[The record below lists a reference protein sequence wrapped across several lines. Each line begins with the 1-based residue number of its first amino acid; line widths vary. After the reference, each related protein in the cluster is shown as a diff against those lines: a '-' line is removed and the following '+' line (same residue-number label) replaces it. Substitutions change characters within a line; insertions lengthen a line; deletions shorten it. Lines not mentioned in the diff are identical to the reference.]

1 MKTRACP
8 LCRQVMLIRS
18 GATVT
23 CGACS
28 FPITGQRLSIPREN
42 QTGGAKRVADFR
54 GR

>member
-1 MKTRACP
+1 MKIRACP

-18 GATVT
+18 GAAAT

-28 FPITGQRLSIPREN
+28 FPITGHRLNMPREN
-42 QTGGAKRVADFR
+42 QAEGVKRVADLR

>member
-1 MKTRACP
+1 MKIRACP

-28 FPITGQRLSIPREN
+28 FPITGHRLSMPREN
-42 QTGGAKRVADFR
+42 ETEGGERVGDFR
-54 GR
+54 RR

>member
-1 MKTRACP
+1 MKIRACP
-8 LCRQVMLIRS
+8 LCRQVILIRS

-28 FPITGQRLSIPREN
+28 FPITGHRLSMPHEN
-42 QTGGAKRVADFR
+42 QTGGVKRVADCR